1 MNPILR
7 FAFLML
13 AATAL
18 VGTTSCG
25 NNNDKKAASANLNSI
40 SSKKKGSTQNLPN
53 YRYVDLD
60 TIISRYNLAK
70 DYSEQMLRLQANFES
85 EGRKHQNSIG
95 GFAKNMEDKYK
106 NNGYLSE
113 ASFNQDQQKLAA
125 MQNSAQKSMA
135 NLETNMQKQYMEAQQ
150 IVNDSIQAYINLY
163 NASHG
168 YDAIFIKSATL
179 YINPALDITEEI
191 VEGLNARYNKV
202 KK

>member
-1 MNPILR
+1 MNRIIRIAL
-7 FAFLML
+7 LML
-13 AATAL
+13 AAI
-18 VGTTSCG
+18 VMIGSSSCG
-25 NNNDKKAASANLNSI
+25 NEQKKSTKTSVAKKA
-40 SSKKKGSTQNLPN
+40 SKHEADLPN

-60 TIISRYNLAK
+60 TIIARYNLAK
-70 DYSEQMLRLQANFES
+70 DYSEQMLRLQANFEN

-113 ASFNQDQQKLAA
+113 ASFNQDQQRLAA
-125 MQNSAQKSMA
+125 MQNSAQKTMA
-135 NLETNMQKQYMEAQQ
+135 NLENNMQKQYMEAQQ
-150 IVNDSIQAYINLY
+150 IVNDSIQAYIEHY
-163 NASHG
+163 NSTHG

-179 YINPALDITEEI
+179 YINPALDITDEI

>member
-1 MNPILR
+1 MNAILR
-7 FAFLML
+7 IAIIML

-18 VGTTSCG
+18 IGSSCG
-25 NNNDKKAASANLNSI
+25 NDKKNAE
-40 SSKKKGSTQNLPN
+40 KTKTSTATKAKTNGRELPN

-60 TIISRYNLAK
+60 SVLSRYNLAK
-70 DYSEQMLRLQANFES
+70 DYSEQMLRLQANFEN

-113 ASFNQDQQKLAA
+113 ASFNQDQQKLSA

-135 NLETNMQKQYMEAQQ
+135 NLESNMQKQYMEAQQ
-150 IVNDSIQAYINLY
+150 IINDSVQAYINLY
-163 NASHG
+163 NSSHG

-179 YINPALDITEEI
+179 YIDPALDITEEI
-191 VEGLNARYNKV
+191 IEGLNARYNKV

>member
-7 FAFLML
+7 FAFVLL
-13 AATAL
+13 TASLL
-18 VGTTSCG
+18 VGASSCG
-25 NNNDKKAASANLNSI
+25 NDRKAANAPAATS
-40 SSKKKGSTQNLPN
+40 SSKKASSKDLPN

-70 DYSEQMLRLQANFES
+70 DYSEQMLRLQANFEN
-85 EGRKHQNSIG
+85 EGRKHQNTIG

-125 MQNSAQKSMA
+125 MQNSAQKTMA
-135 NLETNMQKQYMEAQQ
+135 SLENSMQKQYMEAQQ
-150 IVNDSIQAYINLY
+150 IVNDSIQAYIDIY
-163 NASHG
+163 NAAHH

-179 YINPALDITEEI
+179 YIDPALDITDEI